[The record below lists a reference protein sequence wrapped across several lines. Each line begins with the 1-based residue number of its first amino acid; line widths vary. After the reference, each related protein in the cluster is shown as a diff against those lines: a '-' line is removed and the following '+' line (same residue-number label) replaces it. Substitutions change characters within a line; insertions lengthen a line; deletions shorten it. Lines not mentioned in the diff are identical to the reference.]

1 MKKNIF
7 FSKKSSDISLI
18 KKVFTKYNNF
28 IFIKIININKFY
40 SKQPIRKKCKNC
52 NFKLRNKSF
61 TSFHINYIICEK
73 CGHLNGQFEENEK
86 FLKKLYSDNKGKNYS
101 KNYSSNFNLRV
112 KNIYLPK
119 AFFYKKI
126 LGKRQFIELGSGN
139 GSFLK
144 ACEKLNI
151 SGHGYETNKTMVKS
165 GAKYL
170 KKNKLE
176 HCRLEDIEEIIKKGD
191 KECLVLIGVLEH
203 LENPNKILKLF
214 KLSKFR
220 YLFLSLP
227 LFSFSTIL
235 EHVFQNIYPRQLG
248 GAHTHLYSKES
259 INYFTKKYK
268 LKIIGQ
274 WWFGQDFLD
283 LKRSLINSIKK
294 ETSKNFLNAFQNL
307 FGSHID
313 ELQKV
318 LDKKFISS
326 EVHIILR
333 K

>member
-1 MKKNIF
+1 M
-7 FSKKSSDISLI
+7 FSKYIS
-18 KKVFTKYNNF
+18 KT
-28 IFIKIININKFY
+28 
-40 SKQPIRKKCKNC
+40 IR
-52 NFKLRNKSF
+52 
-61 TSFHINYIICEK
+61 
-73 CGHLNGQFEENEK
+73 
-86 FLKKLYSDNKGKNYS
+86 
-101 KNYSSNFNLRV
+101 
-112 KNIYLPK
+112 
-119 AFFYKKI
+119 
-126 LGKRQFIELGSGN
+126 
-139 GSFLK
+139 
-144 ACEKLNI
+144 
-151 SGHGYETNKTMVKS
+151 
-165 GAKYL
+165 
-170 KKNKLE
+170 
-176 HCRLEDIEEIIKKGD
+176 
-191 KECLVLIGVLEH
+191 
-203 LENPNKILKLF
+203 
-214 KLSKFR
+214 
-220 YLFLSLP
+220 
-227 LFSFSTIL
+227 
-235 EHVFQNIYPRQLG
+235 

>member
-1 MKKNIF
+1 
-7 FSKKSSDISLI
+7 
-18 KKVFTKYNNF
+18 
-28 IFIKIININKFY
+28 
-40 SKQPIRKKCKNC
+40 
-52 NFKLRNKSF
+52 
-61 TSFHINYIICEK
+61 
-73 CGHLNGQFEENEK
+73 
-86 FLKKLYSDNKGKNYS
+86 
-101 KNYSSNFNLRV
+101 
-112 KNIYLPK
+112 
-119 AFFYKKI
+119 
-126 LGKRQFIELGSGN
+126 
-139 GSFLK
+139 
-144 ACEKLNI
+144 
-151 SGHGYETNKTMVKS
+151 MVKS

-176 HCRLEDIEEIIKKGD
+176 HCRLEEIEEIIKKGD

-259 INYFTKKYK
+259 INYFTQKYK

-318 LDKKFISS
+318 FDKKFISS